1 MNYNAGFFIGILV
14 FFGILISPA
23 PDALSIE
30 AWRTLAV
37 VFLMAIWWATEAIP
51 LPATALLPLAL
62 FPLLGVFGEGVL
74 AKDAF
79 QEAALP
85 YAHSNIFLF
94 LGGFVLALAIEK
106 VNLHKRMALTML
118 LMVGNNGKLLIG
130 GFMLVSALISMWI
143 MNTSTTLMLLP
154 IALAVTAVIQKT
166 DKSLEEIEFTKF
178 QTCLLLGIAYAATI
192 GGMSTIVG
200 TGPNVLVVGLLL
212 DEGIQIDFIDWMLFA
227 TPMSA
232 IMLLVGW
239 LILTNVIFPVDF
251 TSNKE
256 TGNALKKM
264 HSDLGKISKDERL
277 VFYIFLAT
285 AFAWMFKKVLVLIP
299 GFEGLTDYGIAILS
313 ALSLFIA
320 RSSNGGGLIEWNVTK
335 NLPWGVLIL
344 FGGGLSMAGQIK
356 KTGLGDWIGSFFT
369 TFSDISPILLILL
382 VVVIVV
388 FLTELTSNQATTA
401 TFVPIMFG
409 VAMGIGFDK
418 AQVAIPVALAASC
431 AFMLPVAT
439 PPNAIVYGSE
449 KFTIS
454 EMMKAGFYINIIG
467 IIVVTIFAAFVLPVV
482 L

>member
-14 FFGILISPA
+14 FFGILLSPS

-94 LGGFVLALAIEK
+94 LGGFALALAIEK

-166 DKSLEEIEFTKF
+166 DKSLEETEFTKF

-251 TSNKE
+251 RSNKE

-264 HSDLGKISKDERL
+264 HNDLGKISKDERL
-277 VFYIFLAT
+277 VFYIFLVT

-299 GFEGLTDYGIAILS
+299 GFGGLTDYGIAILS

-320 RSSNGGGLIEWNVTK
+320 RSSSGGGLIEWNVTK

-454 EMMKAGFYINIIG
+454 EMMKAGFYINIVG

>member
-14 FFGILISPA
+14 FFGILLSPS
-23 PDALSIE
+23 PDVLSIE

-166 DKSLEEIEFTKF
+166 DKSLEETEFTKF

-264 HSDLGKISKDERL
+264 HNDLGKISKDERL
-277 VFYIFLAT
+277 VFYIFLVT

-299 GFEGLTDYGIAILS
+299 GFGGLTDYGIAILS

-320 RSSNGGGLIEWNVTK
+320 RSSSGGGLIEWNVTK

>member
-14 FFGILISPA
+14 FFGILISPT

-166 DKSLEEIEFTKF
+166 DKSLEETEFTKF

-239 LILTNVIFPVDF
+239 LIPVSYTHLTLP
-251 TSNKE
+251 
-256 TGNALKKM
+256 
-264 HSDLGKISKDERL
+264 
-277 VFYIFLAT
+277 
-285 AFAWMFKKVLVLIP
+285 
-299 GFEGLTDYGIAILS
+299 
-313 ALSLFIA
+313 
-320 RSSNGGGLIEWNVTK
+320 TK
-335 NLPWGVLIL
+335 
-344 FGGGLSMAGQIK
+344 A
-356 KTGLGDWIGSFFT
+356 
-369 TFSDISPILLILL
+369 
-382 VVVIVV
+382 
-388 FLTELTSNQATTA
+388 
-401 TFVPIMFG
+401 
-409 VAMGIGFDK
+409 
-418 AQVAIPVALAASC
+418 
-431 AFMLPVAT
+431 
-439 PPNAIVYGSE
+439 
-449 KFTIS
+449 
-454 EMMKAGFYINIIG
+454 
-467 IIVVTIFAAFVLPVV
+467 
-482 L
+482 

>member
-14 FFGILISPA
+14 FFGILLSPS

-166 DKSLEEIEFTKF
+166 DKSLEETEFTKF

-239 LILTNVIFPVDF
+239 LILTNVIFPVGF

-277 VFYIFLAT
+277 VFYIFLVT
-285 AFAWMFKKVLVLIP
+285 AFAWMFKKVLVQIP
-299 GFEGLTDYGIAILS
+299 GFGGLTDYGIAILS

-335 NLPWGVLIL
+335 KLPWGVLIL

-369 TFSDISPILLILL
+369 TFSDISPVLLILL